1 MRVLVTNDDGIEAS
15 GLAALARRAVDAG
28 HDVSILAPRYEMSGA
43 GASMGSLALH
53 QPIEV
58 RRWTLPSLE
67 GVPAHAA
74 EATPAACAILSRLG
88 AVGEPPDLVLS
99 GINAGFNVGRSALH
113 SGTVGAALAA
123 AAWGAKG
130 LAVST
135 SANDGYV
142 HWDTAASVA
151 LDLAGWFMTDDEI
164 RALNVN
170 VPNTPRA
177 ALRGVRWA
185 SLAPV
190 GAIRSAITGVEE
202 AADGAGFRGVH
213 GPRGHRSGG
222 GAAGLGPSPRGR
234 GLGDADR
241 LGWTR
246 RADPRRRIKRR
257 AAIRQPAARGSRWHR
272 TGLCRTRRG
281 PHRSCNDSRDRAPG
295 RGARGRHRDLRHGSG
310 PLWPR
315 PAVGSAV
322 SERLSP
328 GAAGSGG
335 AGEQRG
341 EPRAGD

>member
-1 MRVLVTNDDGIEAS
+1 MRVLVTNDDGIEAP
-15 GLAALARRAVDAG
+15 GLVALARRAVDAG
-28 HDVSILAPRYEMSGA
+28 HDVSVLAPRYEMSGT

-53 QPIEV
+53 HPIEV
-58 RRWTLPSLE
+58 HRWTLPSLE
-67 GVPAHAA
+67 GVLAHAA

-135 SANDGYV
+135 SAGDGHV

-202 AADGAGFRGVH
+202 TADRDGFRVLTAH
-213 GPRGHRSGG
+213 EATDAAAAPPDSDRALVAGG
-222 GAAGLGPSPRGR
+222 WVTLTGLG
-234 GLGDADR
+234 GLAERYPTGESGNERQLDR
-241 LGWTR
+241 LLAGEV
-246 RADPRRRIKRR
+246 D
-257 AAIRQPAARGSRWHR
+257 G
-272 TGLCRTRRG
+272 
-281 PHRSCNDSRDRAPG
+281 
-295 RGARGRHRDLRHGSG
+295 
-310 PLWPR
+310 
-315 PAVGSAV
+315 
-322 SERLSP
+322 SERIP
-328 GAAGSGG
+328 PDVARVAAKP
-335 AGEQRG
+335 Q
-341 EPRAGD
+341 

>member
-1 MRVLVTNDDGIEAS
+1 MRVLITNDDGIEAP
-15 GLAALARRAVDAG
+15 GLLALARRAVDAG
-28 HDVSILAPRYEMSGA
+28 HDVSVLAPRHEMSGS

-53 QPIEV
+53 HPIEV

-135 SANDGYV
+135 SAGDGYV

-164 RALNVN
+164 RVLNVN

-202 AADGAGFRGVH
+202 TADGAGFRVLTAH
-213 GPRGHRSGG
+213 EATDPALAPQDSDRALVAGG
-222 GAAGLGPSPRGR
+222 WVTLTGLG
-234 GLGDADR
+234 GLAEQI
-241 LGWTR
+241 
-246 RADPRRRIKRR
+246 P
-257 AAIRQPAARGSRWHR
+257 
-272 TGLCRTRRG
+272 
-281 PHRSCNDSRDRAPG
+281 
-295 RGARGRHRDLRHGSG
+295 
-310 PLWPR
+310 
-315 PAVGSAV
+315 
-322 SERLSP
+322 
-328 GAAGSGG
+328 
-335 AGEQRG
+335 AGESIVARQLDSPLQAG
-341 EPRAGD
+341 VDGTERALPDSAWFAAELP